1 MGHQQR
7 ALIIQ
12 FCKKNRTKR
21 KTERE
26 RGREKAHKKNAKT
39 LSSSVVWEGGR
50 GTGGW
55 MVHIMF
61 YVHMESSLEKPG
73 ENENE
78 LCFSS
83 LSFSFFFFF
92 LSSFYLVLLLF
103 YSSFFFVFPFTYR
116 ELFRRFAFAQ
126 VRVNNCPYM
135 LDAGGLPPSLFLFLL
150 LPLSRC
156 LSAKQPPV
164 AHLMCMCSQVHK
176 HFSIYSAGQQSFH
189 ISICLYG
196 TSTGKVFRWL
206 FAGICGHTAAC
217 LTLVRQQ

>member
-1 MGHQQR
+1 
-7 ALIIQ
+7 
-12 FCKKNRTKR
+12 
-21 KTERE
+21 
-26 RGREKAHKKNAKT
+26 
-39 LSSSVVWEGGR
+39 
-50 GTGGW
+50 

-83 LSFSFFFFF
+83 FSFVCFF

-103 YSSFFFVFPFTYR
+103 YSSLFFVFPFTYR

-135 LDAGGLPPSLFLFLL
+135 LDAGGLPPSLPLSLLQFLL
-150 LPLSRC
+150 LPLSRF

-164 AHLMCMCSQVHK
+164 AHLMCMCS
-176 HFSIYSAGQQSFH
+176 
-189 ISICLYG
+189 
-196 TSTGKVFRWL
+196 
-206 FAGICGHTAAC
+206 
-217 LTLVRQQ
+217 

>member
-1 MGHQQR
+1 MRSAGAGGGAEVDISGCWCWCRRPKTMGHQQR

-26 RGREKAHKKNAKT
+26 KGREKAHKKNAKT
-39 LSSSVVWEGGR
+39 QSSSFVWEGGR
-50 GTGGW
+50 GHGGW

-83 LSFSFFFFF
+83 LSFSFF

-103 YSSFFFVFPFTYR
+103 YSSLFSYFPSRIENFFAVSLLRKSGSTTAPICQMQ
-116 ELFRRFAFAQ
+116 ED
-126 VRVNNCPYM
+126 CPR
-135 LDAGGLPPSLFLFLL
+135 
-150 LPLSRC
+150 SR
-156 LSAKQPPV
+156 P
-164 AHLMCMCSQVHK
+164 
-176 HFSIYSAGQQSFH
+176 G
-189 ISICLYG
+189 
-196 TSTGKVFRWL
+196 
-206 FAGICGHTAAC
+206 AC
-217 LTLVRQQ
+217 LPSNPLWPI

>member
-1 MGHQQR
+1 
-7 ALIIQ
+7 
-12 FCKKNRTKR
+12 
-21 KTERE
+21 
-26 RGREKAHKKNAKT
+26 
-39 LSSSVVWEGGR
+39 
-50 GTGGW
+50 

-83 LSFSFFFFF
+83 LSFPFFFFFF

-103 YSSFFFVFPFTYR
+103 YSSLFFVFPFTCR

-135 LDAGGLPPSLFLFLL
+135 LDAGGFPPSPFPSPPPSLLL
-150 LPLSRC
+150 SLSRC

-164 AHLMCMCSQVHK
+164 AHLMCMCS
-176 HFSIYSAGQQSFH
+176 
-189 ISICLYG
+189 
-196 TSTGKVFRWL
+196 
-206 FAGICGHTAAC
+206 
-217 LTLVRQQ
+217 

>member
-21 KTERE
+21 KTE

-83 LSFSFFFFF
+83 LSFSFF

-103 YSSFFFVFPFTYR
+103 YSSLFFVFPFTYR

-150 LPLSRC
+150 LSLSRC

-196 TSTGKVFRWL
+196 PSKGEVVSIAFR
-206 FAGICGHTAAC
+206 CHTAAC

>member
-21 KTERE
+21 KTEGG

-39 LSSSVVWEGGR
+39 LSSSVVWEGGG

-83 LSFSFFFFF
+83 FSFSFFFFFLF

-103 YSSFFFVFPFTYR
+103 YSSLFFVFPFTYR

-126 VRVNNCPYM
+126 VRVKT
-135 LDAGGLPPSLFLFLL
+135 
-150 LPLSRC
+150 LPLYARC
-156 LSAKQPPV
+156 RRIAPLPV
-164 AHLMCMCSQVHK
+164 PVPAAAPVPVLVCQATPCGPFDVYV
-176 HFSIYSAGQQSFH
+176 FV
-189 ISICLYG
+189 G
-196 TSTGKVFRWL
+196 T
-206 FAGICGHTAAC
+206 
-217 LTLVRQQ
+217 

>member
-1 MGHQQR
+1 
-7 ALIIQ
+7 
-12 FCKKNRTKR
+12 
-21 KTERE
+21 
-26 RGREKAHKKNAKT
+26 
-39 LSSSVVWEGGR
+39 
-50 GTGGW
+50 

-83 LSFSFFFFF
+83 LSFSFSFFFFF

-103 YSSFFFVFPFTYR
+103 YSSLFFVFPFTYR

-135 LDAGGLPPSLFLFLL
+135 LDAGGLPPFPF
-150 LPLSRC
+150 RC

-164 AHLMCMCSQVHK
+164 AHLMCMCS
-176 HFSIYSAGQQSFH
+176 
-189 ISICLYG
+189 
-196 TSTGKVFRWL
+196 
-206 FAGICGHTAAC
+206 
-217 LTLVRQQ
+217 